1 MTLALYLARRFLM
14 SLLLML
20 VIFAAV
26 VFLIDLIEQLRR
38 LSSRPEAGLG
48 DAMILAA
55 LNLPKVM
62 YQILPLTVMLAAI
75 AYFVGLSRSS
85 ELVAIRASGRSA
97 LRALGAPLLVAI
109 GVGAIAVAVINPVV
123 SMTTRMFETLQD
135 RLETGEERVLSIT
148 ADGLWLRQ
156 GTESGQT
163 VIRALRSNADGT
175 LLYGAS
181 FLTFTL
187 EGPPTRR
194 IAAARAELRPG
205 EWVLHDAKIWRL
217 DEDNPEADATQI
229 GRMTIATDLTPSKIR
244 DSFGSPEV
252 ISIWEMRDFIDG
264 LDRAGFASTLH
275 RVWLQKELATPA
287 LLAAIVL
294 LAAGFTMR
302 HARFGKT
309 GVLVLSAILAGF
321 AVFFL
326 RNFAQVLGENGQMPI
341 LLAAWAPPA
350 VATLAALGLLL
361 HLEDG

>member
-1 MTLALYLARRFLM
+1 MTLALYLARRFAL

-20 VIFAAV
+20 TIFAAV
-26 VFLIDLIEQLRR
+26 VYLIDLIEQLRR
-38 LSSRPEAGLG
+38 LSTRPEAGLA
-48 DAMILAA
+48 DAMVLAA

-62 YQILPLTVMLAAI
+62 YQILPLTVMLASI

-85 ELVAIRASGRSA
+85 ELVAIRAAGRSA
-97 LRALGAPLLVAI
+97 LRALVAPIIVAMI
-109 GVGAIAVAVINPVV
+109 VGALAVAVMNPVV
-123 SMTTRMFETLQD
+123 SMTTRMFESLQD
-135 RLETGEERVLSIT
+135 RIQTGEERVLSIT

-156 GTESGQT
+156 GTDTGQT

-175 LLYGAS
+175 LLFGAS

-187 EGPPTRR
+187 EGPPTQR
-194 IAAARAELRPG
+194 IAAPRAELRPG

-217 DEDNPEADATQI
+217 DDENPEASAELI
-229 GRMTIATDLTPSKIR
+229 GRMTLPTDLTPTKIR

-326 RNFAQVLGENGQMPI
+326 RNFAQVLGENGQLPV
-341 LLAAWAPPA
+341 LLAAWAPPFA
-350 VATLAALGLLL
+350 AAFAALGLLL
-361 HLEDG
+361 YLEDG